1 MTEQRLF
8 LQPEFNH
15 PALAAME
22 GMHFVFVPGGVRFL
36 DLLTHELFEP
46 SQPPPSVL
54 DNPITGQGLEFLS
67 SLGRSGR
74 VTVELVLA
82 YHGEAR
88 DFTDIV
94 EQYGD
99 IPGVRARYRDR
110 GRLAI
115 PHSPDATP
123 LSPSLSSVVVDM
135 CDSGGRAEFQATQLS
150 WLADHNKVVL
160 PSDCFAQEDTLGA
173 AMQHAW
179 DLHQNATDDEATD
192 APTRNAIRVIA
203 EGCHQATRQ
212 WAILGQFGYW
222 LRQADEQG
230 LLATMDAAAVPL
242 ILGTGHTTSQERLT
256 HIGVPARSH
265 VTVHDNPDY
274 AEEDAYLSI
283 FNQMMA
289 TGMATYDQLAVPLPY

>member
-1 MTEQRLF
+1 ML
-8 LQPEFNH
+8 
-15 PALAAME
+15 
-22 GMHFVFVPGGVRFL
+22 
-36 DLLTHELFEP
+36 
-46 SQPPPSVL
+46 S
-54 DNPITGQGLEFLS
+54 NPVTGQGLEFLS

-99 IPGVRARYRDR
+99 ILESAPVIGIEADWRYRTV
-110 GRLAI
+110 
-115 PHSPDATP
+115 PTTTP

-160 PSDCFAQEDTLGA
+160 PSDCFAQEDALGA

-179 DLHQNATDDEATD
+179 DLYQNATDDEAETD
-192 APTRNAIRVIA
+192 APIRNAIRVIA
-203 EGCHQATRQ
+203 DRCLQATRQ

-222 LRQADEQG
+222 LHQADEQG
-230 LLATMDAAAVPL
+230 LLTMDAVAVPL
-242 ILGTGHTTSQERLT
+242 ILGSWHAPSRDRLA

-265 VTVHDNPDY
+265 ITVHDNPNY
-274 AEEDAYLSI
+274 AELENYRWHHHTDG
-283 FNQMMA
+283 NDRNGHQ
-289 TGMATYDQLAVPLPY
+289 